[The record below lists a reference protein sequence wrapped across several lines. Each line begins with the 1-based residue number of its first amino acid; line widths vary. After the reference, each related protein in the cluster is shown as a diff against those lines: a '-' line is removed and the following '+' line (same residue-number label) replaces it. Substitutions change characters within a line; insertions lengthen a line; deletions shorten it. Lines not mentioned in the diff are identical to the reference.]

1 MWDVKLV
8 DISGTKW
15 GYIWQVKL
23 LYLKQRGSL
32 IVGGISSRSYGMY
45 KGVSDDRQTAK
56 RTLEPLVSELSAS
69 GDEVAIEK

>member
-1 MWDVKLV
+1 
-8 DISGTKW
+8 
-15 GYIWQVKL
+15 

-45 KGVSDDRQTAK
+45 MGVSDDRQTAK

-69 GDEVAIEK
+69 GDEVAIEN